1 MKKLL
6 ALALV
11 VVLALSM
18 AACGGSKLKDGTY
31 VAETSDA
38 VATDSHGWKDTVT
51 VTVSGGK
58 VTDVVFDSFAL
69 DDGRAKSKETAETYP
84 MDPHPSEWIPQLSAN
99 LKAASSADEVAAVAG
114 ATHSS
119 ESAKKLYAAAL
130 EAAAEG
136 NTETVVV
143 D

>member
-11 VVLALSM
+11 VVLAFSM
-18 AACGGSKLKDGTY
+18 AACGGNKLKDGTY
-31 VAETSDA
+31 VAEMSDA
-38 VATDSHGWKDTVT
+38 VAADSYGWKDTVT

-58 VTDVVFDSFAL
+58 VTDAVFESYSTE
-69 DDGRAKSKETAETYP
+69 DGRPKSGETAETYP
-84 MDPHPSEWIPQLSAN
+84 MDPAPSEWIPQLTAN

-114 ATHSS
+114 ATNASNN
-119 ESAKKLYAAAL
+119 AKKLYAAAL
-130 EAAAEG
+130 QAAADG

-143 D
+143 E